1 MGNES
6 DTRNAIFE
14 DEASR
19 LKNALKL
26 CHNVVA
32 NYRAML
38 ADGSNDNSADDAA
51 PEHTDRKA

>member
-1 MGNES
+1 VGNES
-6 DTRNAIFE
+6 DTPNAIFE

-19 LKNALKL
+19 LKKALKL

-38 ADGSNDNSADDAA
+38 IEGSNDNSAEEAVSESMDS
-51 PEHTDRKA
+51 KA

>member
-6 DTRNAIFE
+6 DTPNAIFE

-38 ADGSNDNSADDAA
+38 TEGSNDNSADDALA
-51 PEHTDRKA
+51 EHADRKA